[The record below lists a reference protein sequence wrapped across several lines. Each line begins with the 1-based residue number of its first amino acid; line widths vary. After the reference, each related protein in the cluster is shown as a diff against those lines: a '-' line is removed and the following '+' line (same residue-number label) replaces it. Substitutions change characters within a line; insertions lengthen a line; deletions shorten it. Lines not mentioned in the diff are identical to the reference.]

1 MARLTT
7 GGNNYGPMAVSPDG
21 TAMVFSGERNGKRGL
36 FVMPLGGGE
45 ASLLREMPVDAESL
59 RWTKGGI
66 FFTAMVLPECGA
78 DLECT
83 KKTLDD
89 RKKGPSA
96 RVFDQL
102 LHRPWNIWRDGTY
115 SNLFVMDAEGKR
127 IDPVVVGPLDIPSVP
142 LGNGGLTVSEDGK
155 VVVYSVKLE
164 PDPARSTNYN
174 LYETMRGPD
183 GRFAT
188 IRRLTGNPG
197 ADESPSLSPDGTRI
211 AYLSQD
217 TPGFESDQ
225 WRLRIMDRKSGE
237 IITLCEKMDRWVT
250 AFDWAPDGKRLFF
263 VEESEGYRPLQSV
276 DAKKGA
282 DPEEEAP
289 RTYVRMLASSKK
301 NLWYTRESMTTP
313 PELYVMDIKS
323 GSHKRVAGFNSD
335 VIGSALFGRLE
346 EIWTEGSKGPDGK
359 PRKIHSF
366 LVMPPIIT
374 EGKKPPVVVVIH
386 GGPQGSSSD
395 MFHPRWN
402 TMALA
407 SMGFAV
413 VEIDFTGSTG
423 YGQEFTNAISKDW
436 GGAPYEDIMKL
447 MDYLEKDPRVDAK
460 NACAIGG
467 SYGGYMTNWI
477 EGHTDRFKCLVSHAS
492 VFNLTSKYGTT
503 DELWFPEW
511 EFGGTPWTNPDTYAK
526 WSPHNYVK
534 NFKTPIMVIHGQ
546 NDFRVPLEQG
556 LGMYQYAKSMGVE
569 AKLVY
574 FPDEDHFVNRPKN
587 RKFWYDTVGEWLKR
601 HLGM

>member
-1 MARLTT
+1 
-7 GGNNYGPMAVSPDG
+7 
-21 TAMVFSGERNGKRGL
+21 
-36 FVMPLGGGE
+36 
-45 ASLLREMPVDAESL
+45 
-59 RWTKGGI
+59 
-66 FFTAMVLPECGA
+66 
-78 DLECT
+78 
-83 KKTLDD
+83 
-89 RKKGPSA
+89 
-96 RVFDQL
+96 
-102 LHRPWNIWRDGTY
+102 
-115 SNLFVMDAEGKR
+115 
-127 IDPVVVGPLDIPSVP
+127 
-142 LGNGGLTVSEDGK
+142 
-155 VVVYSVKLE
+155 
-164 PDPARSTNYN
+164 
-174 LYETMRGPD
+174 
-183 GRFAT
+183 
-188 IRRLTGNPG
+188 
-197 ADESPSLSPDGTRI
+197 
-211 AYLSQD
+211 
-217 TPGFESDQ
+217 
-225 WRLRIMDRKSGE
+225 
-237 IITLCEKMDRWVT
+237 
-250 AFDWAPDGKRLFF
+250 
-263 VEESEGYRPLQSV
+263 
-276 DAKKGA
+276 
-282 DPEEEAP
+282 
-289 RTYVRMLASSKK
+289 
-301 NLWYTRESMTTP
+301 
-313 PELYVMDIKS
+313 
-323 GSHKRVAGFNSD
+323 
-335 VIGSALFGRLE
+335 
-346 EIWTEGSKGPDGK
+346 
-359 PRKIHSF
+359 
-366 LVMPPIIT
+366 
-374 EGKKPPVVVVIH
+374 
-386 GGPQGSSSD
+386 
-395 MFHPRWN
+395 
-402 TMALA
+402 MALA